1 MILEENLNI
10 TWKNTRNLLELF
22 KRNFI
27 GKVFEENCGRIERNC
42 DIWKYRK
49 YLFEEKFNEFRNR
62 DETERIFKEN
72 FKKILGQIKRRR
84 HIREKVYTQTY
95 I

>member
-42 DIWKYRK
+42 DIWKYRNCLK
-49 YLFEEKFNEFRNR
+49 KNSMSFEIAMRRKEFSRKISKKF
-62 DETERIFKEN
+62 
-72 FKKILGQIKRRR
+72 
-84 HIREKVYTQTY
+84 
-95 I
+95 